1 MPGTEAGEIAS
12 RKPNLTVHQIQEV
25 RMPHGNW
32 KLLQR
37 EPFNDLPA
45 LVANLQQ
52 VKTILTQ
59 TSVFG
64 FSAAIVLMLAH
75 GGVGGRSMQQEGGL
89 KVLRVSSFGKSDT
102 KSEADALDRSGDAIL
117 SLVQHAADV
126 TREDC
131 DRALSMAHQLSL
143 QLKASED
150 RADKL
155 EAKVK
160 QLEQDAQKAE
170 DWLTHIYKQIEGKF
184 FQEKDLQKQ

>member
-1 MPGTEAGEIAS
+1 
-12 RKPNLTVHQIQEV
+12 
-25 RMPHGNW
+25 
-32 KLLQR
+32 
-37 EPFNDLPA
+37 
-45 LVANLQQ
+45 
-52 VKTILTQ
+52 
-59 TSVFG
+59 
-64 FSAAIVLMLAH
+64 MLAL
-75 GGVGGRSMQQEGGL
+75 GGVWGVRSMQQEGGP
-89 KVLRVSSFGKSDT
+89 KVLRVST

-131 DRALSMAHQLSL
+131 DRAQSMAHQLSL

-160 QLEQDAQKAE
+160 QLEQDAHKAE

-184 FQEKDLQKQ
+184 LQEKDLQKQ